1 MNEDADRCLD
11 DICEASAAS
20 AQTPGHPGRV
30 QQCLNEPLL
39 EPVCGR
45 NRGTRRSVNV
55 PFKLSFLITM
65 LFPDLTYGKNIR
77 M

>member
-30 QQCLNEPLL
+30 QQCLNGPLL
-39 EPVCGR
+39 QMSVEGTEEPG
-45 NRGTRRSVNV
+45 G
-55 PFKLSFLITM
+55 L
-65 LFPDLTYGKNIR
+65 
-77 M
+77 